1 MDPAMSSDM
10 GTLEGGGEGRAHT
23 TDRYSYGYPE
33 VIPTVDPMSYSPTVY
48 ADFDTTPE
56 MSADCVAT
64 LRRRTAL
71 VAAPAPS
78 LRYEDFPR
86 EIAKRDIEV
95 SDAAARLA
103 AALHLHLD

>member
-33 VIPTVDPMSYSPTVY
+33 VIPTVDHMSYSPTVY

-64 LRRRTAL
+64 LRRTPL